1 MGKDKDKEAKKA
13 AKKAAKEAAAAAAAA
28 AASAAAADNDKKKDK
43 KESKK
48 KKESSDDEKTQQQQ
62 QQQRPPRPRAILGI
76 ARPMA
81 DDKLTKRVLRLARS
95 ATARK
100 QVKRGVKEV
109 VKALR
114 KGASGVCVLAG
125 DVSPVDV
132 IAHLPVFCEEKG
144 VGYVWVNSKEALG
157 AAGLTKRPT
166 SCMLVLKTRPAGA
179 AAAAAKKRAA
189 AEAKA
194 KEKGAD
200 GSSKKKAPVEEEDD
214 KTFEASYKEVAA
226 KVAAL
231 TA

>member
-1 MGKDKDKEAKKA
+1 MGKDKDKDAKKA
-13 AKKAAKEAAAAAAAA
+13 AKKAAKEAAAAAADAA
-28 AASAAAADNDKKKDK
+28 AATAPAADKKNDKKTKEKKSKDAAADAEDKAD
-43 KESKK
+43 
-48 KKESSDDEKTQQQQ
+48 
-62 QQQRPPRPRAILGI
+62 RPPRPRAILPI
-76 ARPMA
+76 AKPLA
-81 DDKLTKRVLRLARS
+81 DDKLARKVLKLAKS

-114 KGASGVCVLAG
+114 KGATGVCVLAG

-132 IAHLPVFCEEKG
+132 IAHLPVFCEDKG
-144 VGYVWVNSKEALG
+144 VGYVWVSSKEALG

-166 SCMLVLKTRPAGA
+166 SCMLVLATRPAGA

-189 AEAKA
+189 KA
-194 KEKGAD
+194 KEGKD
-200 GSSKKKAPVEEEDD
+200 SKPPVEEEVD
-214 KTFEASYKEVAA
+214 KTFDAAYKEVAA

>member
-1 MGKDKDKEAKKA
+1 MGKDKDKDANKA
-13 AKKAAKEAAAAAAAA
+13 AKKAAKEAAAAAADAA
-28 AASAAAADNDKKKDK
+28 AATAPAADKKNDKKTKEKKSKDAAADAEDKAD
-43 KESKK
+43 
-48 KKESSDDEKTQQQQ
+48 
-62 QQQRPPRPRAILGI
+62 RPPRPRAILPI
-76 ARPMA
+76 AKPLA
-81 DDKLTKRVLRLARS
+81 DDKLARKVLKLAKS

-114 KGASGVCVLAG
+114 KGATGVCVLAG

-132 IAHLPVFCEEKG
+132 IAHLPVFCEYKG
-144 VGYVWVNSKEALG
+144 VGYVWVSSKEALG

-166 SCMLVLKTRPAGA
+166 SCMLVLATRPAGA

-189 AEAKA
+189 KA
-194 KEKGAD
+194 KEGKD
-200 GSSKKKAPVEEEDD
+200 SKPPVEEEDD
-214 KTFEASYKEVAA
+214 KTFDAAYKEVAA

>member
-1 MGKDKDKEAKKA
+1 MGKDKDKE

-28 AASAAAADNDKKKDK
+28 AASAPSSAATDDKKDK
-43 KESKK
+43 K
-48 KKESSDDEKTQQQQ
+48 KEDNDNNAN
-62 QQQRPPRPRAILGI
+62 RPPRPRAILPI
-76 ARPMA
+76 AKPLA
-81 DDKLTKRVLRLARS
+81 DDKLAKKVLKLAKS

-132 IAHLPVFCEEKG
+132 IAHLPVFCEDKG
-144 VGYVWVNSKEALG
+144 VGYVWVSSKEALG

-166 SCMLVLKTRPAGA
+166 SCMLVLKARPAGA

-189 AEAKA
+189 AKA
-194 KEKGAD
+194 KE
-200 GSSKKKAPVEEEDD
+200 GSSKPPVEEEDD
-214 KTFEASYKEVAA
+214 ATFDAAYKEVAA

>member
-1 MGKDKDKEAKKA
+1 MGKDKDKDAKKA
-13 AKKAAKEAAAAAAAA
+13 AKKAAKEAAAAANAAA
-28 AASAAAADNDKKKDK
+28 AAAPAAPAAVDKKDK
-43 KESKK
+43 KKEKKSSK
-48 KKESSDDEKTQQQQ
+48 DETEDTPKAD
-62 QQQRPPRPRAILGI
+62 RPPRPRAILPI
-76 ARPMA
+76 AKPLA
-81 DDKLTKRVLRLARS
+81 DDKLAKKVLKLAKS

-114 KGASGVCVLAG
+114 KGATGVCVLAG

-132 IAHLPVFCEEKG
+132 IAHLPVFCEDKG
-144 VGYVWVNSKEALG
+144 VGYVWVSSKEALG

-166 SCMLVLKTRPAGA
+166 SCMLVLATRPAGA

-189 AEAKA
+189 AAAKA
-194 KEKGAD
+194 KD
-200 GSSKKKAPVEEEDD
+200 GKKDGKESKPPVEEEDD
-214 KTFEASYKEVAA
+214 KTFDAAYKEVAA

>member
-1 MGKDKDKEAKKA
+1 MGKDRDKDAQKA

-28 AASAAAADNDKKKDK
+28 AAAPAPAAEK
-43 KESKK
+43 KEK
-48 KKESSDDEKTQQQQ
+48 KKEKKASDSDDKAD
-62 QQQRPPRPRAILGI
+62 RPPRPRAILPI
-76 ARPMA
+76 AKPLA
-81 DDKLTKRVLRLARS
+81 DDKLSKKVLKLAKS

-114 KGASGVCVLAG
+114 KGATGVCVLAG

-132 IAHLPVFCEEKG
+132 IAHLPVFCEDKG
-144 VGYVWVNSKEALG
+144 VGYVWVSSKEALG

-189 AEAKA
+189 AAAKA
-194 KEKGAD
+194 KEGGKEGA
-200 GSSKKKAPVEEEDD
+200 KAPVEEEDD
-214 KTFEASYKEVAA
+214 KTFDAAYKEVAA

>member
-1 MGKDKDKEAKKA
+1 MGKDKDKDAKKA
-13 AKKAAKEAAAAAAAA
+13 AKKAAKEAAAAAADAA
-28 AASAAAADNDKKKDK
+28 AATAPAADKKNDKKTKEKKSKDAAADAEDKAD
-43 KESKK
+43 
-48 KKESSDDEKTQQQQ
+48 
-62 QQQRPPRPRAILGI
+62 RPPRPRAILPI
-76 ARPMA
+76 AKPLA
-81 DDKLTKRVLRLARS
+81 DDKLARKVLKLAKS

-114 KGASGVCVLAG
+114 KGATGVCVLAG

-132 IAHLPVFCEEKG
+132 IAHLPVFCEDKG
-144 VGYVWVNSKEALG
+144 VGYVWVSSKEALG

-166 SCMLVLKTRPAGA
+166 SCMLVLATRPAGA

-189 AEAKA
+189 KA
-194 KEKGAD
+194 KEGKD
-200 GSSKKKAPVEEEDD
+200 SKPPVEEEDD
-214 KTFEASYKEVAA
+214 KTFDAAYKEVAA

>member
-1 MGKDKDKEAKKA
+1 MGKDKDKDAQKA

-28 AASAAAADNDKKKDK
+28 AAAPAPAAEK
-43 KESKK
+43 KEK
-48 KKESSDDEKTQQQQ
+48 KKEKKASDSDDKAD
-62 QQQRPPRPRAILGI
+62 RPPRPRAILPI
-76 ARPMA
+76 AKPLA
-81 DDKLTKRVLRLARS
+81 DDKLSKKVLKLAKS

-114 KGASGVCVLAG
+114 KGATGVCVLAG

-132 IAHLPVFCEEKG
+132 IAHLPVFCEDKG
-144 VGYVWVNSKEALG
+144 VGYVWVSSKEALG

-189 AEAKA
+189 AAAKA
-194 KEKGAD
+194 KEGGKEGA
-200 GSSKKKAPVEEEDD
+200 KAPVEEEDD
-214 KTFEASYKEVAA
+214 KTFDAAYKEVVA

>member
-1 MGKDKDKEAKKA
+1 MGKDKEKDAKKA

-28 AASAAAADNDKKKDK
+28 APAPAAVADKKEKK
-43 KESKK
+43 SKESKK
-48 KKESSDDEKTQQQQ
+48 DSDETKAD
-62 QQQRPPRPRAILGI
+62 RPPRPRAILPI
-76 ARPMA
+76 AKPLA
-81 DDKLTKRVLRLARS
+81 DDKLCKRVLKLARS

-132 IAHLPVFCEEKG
+132 IAHLPVFCEDKG
-144 VGYVWVNSKEALG
+144 VGYVWVSSKEALG

-189 AEAKA
+189 AKA
-194 KEKGAD
+194 KEGGKD
-200 GSSKKKAPVEEEDD
+200 GGKAPVEEEDD
-214 KTFEASYKEVAA
+214 KTFDAAYKEVAS

>member
-1 MGKDKDKEAKKA
+1 MGKDKDKDAKKA
-13 AKKAAKEAAAAAAAA
+13 AKKAAKEAAAAAADAA
-28 AASAAAADNDKKKDK
+28 AATAPAADKKNDKKTKEKKSKDAAADAEDKAD
-43 KESKK
+43 
-48 KKESSDDEKTQQQQ
+48 
-62 QQQRPPRPRAILGI
+62 RPPRPRAILPI
-76 ARPMA
+76 AKPLA
-81 DDKLTKRVLRLARS
+81 DDKLARKVLKLAKS

-114 KGASGVCVLAG
+114 KGATGVCVLAG

-132 IAHLPVFCEEKG
+132 IAHLPVFCEDKG
-144 VGYVWVNSKEALG
+144 VRYVWVSSKEALG

-166 SCMLVLKTRPAGA
+166 SCMLVLATRPAGA

-189 AEAKA
+189 KA
-194 KEKGAD
+194 KEGKD
-200 GSSKKKAPVEEEDD
+200 SKPPVEEEDD
-214 KTFEASYKEVAA
+214 KTFDAAYKEVAA

>member
-1 MGKDKDKEAKKA
+1 MGKEKESKDKDAKKA

-28 AASAAAADNDKKKDK
+28 PLAAVVDKR
-43 KESKK
+43 EK
-48 KKESSDDEKTQQQQ
+48 KKEKKSSKDGDKDDEAKAD
-62 QQQRPPRPRAILGI
+62 RPPRPRAILPI
-76 ARPMA
+76 ASPLA
-81 DDKLTKRVLRLARS
+81 DDKLSKKVLKLAKS

-114 KGASGVCVLAG
+114 KGATGVCVLAG

-132 IAHLPVFCEEKG
+132 IAHLPVFCEDKG
-144 VGYVWVNSKEALG
+144 VGYVWVSSKEALG

-189 AEAKA
+189 AAGKA
-194 KEKGAD
+194 KEGKEGA
-200 GSSKKKAPVEEEDD
+200 KAPVEEEDD
-214 KTFEASYKEVAA
+214 KTFDAAYKEVAA

>member
-1 MGKDKDKEAKKA
+1 MGKDKDKEAKKV
-13 AKKAAKEAAAAAAAA
+13 AKKAAKEAAAAA
-28 AASAAAADNDKKKDK
+28 SAAAAPSAADDKKDK
-43 KESKK
+43 KKEKKSKEDNDTTK
-48 KKESSDDEKTQQQQ
+48 AD
-62 QQQRPPRPRAILGI
+62 RPPRPRAILPI
-76 ARPMA
+76 AKPLA
-81 DDKLTKRVLRLARS
+81 DDKLAKKVLKLAKS

-132 IAHLPVFCEEKG
+132 IAHLPVFCEDKG
-144 VGYVWVNSKEALG
+144 VGYVWVSSKDALG

-166 SCMLVLKTRPAGA
+166 SCMLVLKARPAGA
-179 AAAAAKKRAA
+179 AAAAAKKRA
-189 AEAKA
+189 KA
-194 KEKGAD
+194 KEGGKE
-200 GSSKKKAPVEEEDD
+200 GSSKPPVEEEDD
-214 KTFEASYKEVAA
+214 ATFDAAYKEVAA

>member
-1 MGKDKDKEAKKA
+1 MGKDKDEDAQKA

-28 AASAAAADNDKKKDK
+28 AAAPAPAAEK
-43 KESKK
+43 KEK
-48 KKESSDDEKTQQQQ
+48 KKEKKASDSDDKAD
-62 QQQRPPRPRAILGI
+62 RPPRPRAILPI
-76 ARPMA
+76 AKPLA
-81 DDKLTKRVLRLARS
+81 DDKLSKKVLKLAKS

-114 KGASGVCVLAG
+114 KGATGVCVLAG

-132 IAHLPVFCEEKG
+132 IAHLPVFCEDKG
-144 VGYVWVNSKEALG
+144 VGYVWVSSKEALG

-189 AEAKA
+189 AAAKA
-194 KEKGAD
+194 KGGGKEGA
-200 GSSKKKAPVEEEDD
+200 KAPVEEEDD
-214 KTFEASYKEVAA
+214 KTFDAAYKEVAA

>member
-1 MGKDKDKEAKKA
+1 MGKDKDKDAKKA

-28 AASAAAADNDKKKDK
+28 AAAPAPAAEK
-43 KESKK
+43 KEK
-48 KKESSDDEKTQQQQ
+48 KKEKKASDSDDKAD
-62 QQQRPPRPRAILGI
+62 RPPRPRAILPI
-76 ARPMA
+76 AKPLA
-81 DDKLTKRVLRLARS
+81 DDKLSKKVLKLAKS

-114 KGASGVCVLAG
+114 KGATGVCVLAG

-132 IAHLPVFCEEKG
+132 IAHLPVFCEDKG
-144 VGYVWVNSKEALG
+144 VGYVWVSSKEALG

-189 AEAKA
+189 AAAKA
-194 KEKGAD
+194 KEGGKEGA
-200 GSSKKKAPVEEEDD
+200 KAPVEEEDD
-214 KTFEASYKEVAA
+214 KTFDAAYKEVAA